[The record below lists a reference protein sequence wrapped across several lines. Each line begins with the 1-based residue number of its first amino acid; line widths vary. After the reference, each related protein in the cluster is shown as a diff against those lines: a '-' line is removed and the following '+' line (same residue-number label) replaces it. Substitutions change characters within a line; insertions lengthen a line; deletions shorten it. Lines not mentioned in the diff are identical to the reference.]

1 VTFTEVGYSG
11 GTTPQATYE
20 QVCRGNTGHAE
31 AVLVKYD
38 PGIVSLAQI
47 LGVFWQ
53 INAASYPAMTGSGQ
67 YRSAIF
73 YFTIEQKT
81 IAEETKKKLE
91 TSRHRPV
98 FTEISPAGPFWR
110 AEEYH
115 QNYSK
120 KHSVSSTFC
129 GKL

>member
-11 GTTPQATYE
+11 GTTPQATYQ

-38 PGIVSLAQI
+38 PGIVALSQI
-47 LGVFWQ
+47 LGAFWQ
-53 INAASYPAMTGSGQ
+53 INAASYPPMSGGGQ

-73 YFTIEQKT
+73 YFTTEQKT

-91 TSRHRPV
+91 ASRHRPV

-120 KHSVSSTFC
+120 KHSASSVFC
-129 GKL
+129 R